1 MHSVYLNLKIEL
13 IARRENMKPTRNLC
27 VYCGSGPGKQPA
39 YMAAA
44 RTLGNGNI
52 SMGVRWAIRYAT
64 ERKMRPVTLTTLLR
78 SAAVLAAEME
88 AKR

>member
-1 MHSVYLNLKIEL
+1 MMPLDP
-13 IARRENMKPTRNLC
+13 ARRGKGKGRNFTVNLRI
-27 VYCGSGPGKQPA
+27 SQEEID
-39 YMAAA
+39 AA

-64 ERKMRPVTLTTLLR
+64 ERRMRPVTLTTLLR

>member
-1 MHSVYLNLKIEL
+1 MADKLDELNPG
-13 IARRENMKPTRNLC
+13 RRPKGRGRNKTVNLRMSQEEID
-27 VYCGSGPGKQPA
+27 V
-39 YMAAA
+39 A
-44 RTLGNGNI
+44 RTLGNGNV

-64 ERKMRPVTLTTLLR
+64 ERRMRPVTLTTLLR

>member
-1 MHSVYLNLKIEL
+1 MPLDP
-13 IARRENMKPTRNLC
+13 ARRGNGKGRNFTVNLRI
-27 VYCGSGPGKQPA
+27 SQEEID
-39 YMAAA
+39 AA

>member
-1 MHSVYLNLKIEL
+1 MALDP
-13 IARRENMKPTRNLC
+13 ARRGKGKGRNFTVNLRI
-27 VYCGSGPGKQPA
+27 SQEEID
-39 YMAAA
+39 AA

-64 ERKMRPVTLTTLLR
+64 ERRMRPVTLTTLLR

>member
-1 MHSVYLNLKIEL
+1 MALDP
-13 IARRENMKPTRNLC
+13 ARRGKGKGRNFTVNLRI
-27 VYCGSGPGKQPA
+27 SQEEID
-39 YMAAA
+39 AA

-52 SMGVRWAIRYAT
+52 SMGVRWAIRFAT
-64 ERKMRPVTLTTLLR
+64 ERRMRPVTLTTLLR

>member
-1 MHSVYLNLKIEL
+1 LADKLDELNPG
-13 IARRENMKPTRNLC
+13 RRPKGRGRNKTVNLRMSQEEID
-27 VYCGSGPGKQPA
+27 V
-39 YMAAA
+39 A
-44 RTLGNGNI
+44 RTLGNGNV

-64 ERKMRPVTLTTLLR
+64 ERRMRPVTLTTLLR